1 MTKDEII
8 EAINMLQD
16 SKECSGIAQAA
27 TERGKQI
34 RAAEYRQQVDDYW
47 KRALFFRAGQI
58 LYCNAEGTFLGGPMQ
73 RGDKC
78 KVQDMDID
86 RKEPRIWI
94 VIRKRSYGLTPNEAY
109 RYRLLPTRPPQPI
122 TKAERELADT
132 VGKLIR

>member
-1 MTKDEII
+1 MTKDEIV
-8 EAINMLQD
+8 EAINTLQD
-16 SKECSGIAQAA
+16 SKECSAIAQAA

-34 RAAEYRQQVDDYW
+34 RRAEYQQQVDEYW
-47 KRALFFRAGQI
+47 KRAIFYRAGQT

-94 VIRKRSYGLTPNEAY
+94 VIRKRTYGLTPNEAY
-109 RYRLLPTRPPQPI
+109 RYRLLPTQPAQPI
-122 TKAERELADT
+122 TKVERELANT